1 MYANNI
7 STVFTPE
14 GKQKTFSLKVPPF
27 FLRMAKIMSAQKC
40 KCFLLKKNDS
50 KTANKNSETNS
61 NLVLESI
68 RATMS

>member
-27 FLRMAKIMSAQKC
+27 FLRMAKVMSAQKC
-40 KCFLLKKNDS
+40 KCFLLKKKPIPKQPT
-50 KTANKNSETNS
+50 KTAK
-61 NLVLESI
+61 LIVI
-68 RATMS
+68 

>member
-27 FLRMAKIMSAQKC
+27 LLRMANIMSAQKC
-40 KCFLLKKNDS
+40 KCFLLKKTDS

-61 NLVLESI
+61 SLALESI
-68 RATMS
+68 IATIS

>member
-27 FLRMAKIMSAQKC
+27 LLKMANIMSAQKC
-40 KCFLLKKNDS
+40 KCFLLKKTDS
-50 KTANKNSETNS
+50 KTANKTAKLIVISP
-61 NLVLESI
+61 
-68 RATMS
+68 

>member
-1 MYANNI
+1 MYANI

-27 FLRMAKIMSAQKC
+27 FLRMAKVMSAQKC
-40 KCFLLKKNDS
+40 KCFLLKK

>member
-1 MYANNI
+1 MYANI
-7 STVFTPE
+7 ATVFTPE

-27 FLRMAKIMSAQKC
+27 FLRMAKVMSAQKC
-40 KCFLLKKNDS
+40 KCFLPKKTDS

>member
-1 MYANNI
+1 MYANI
-7 STVFTPE
+7 STAFTPE
-14 GKQKTFSLKVPPF
+14 GKQITFSLKVPPF

-40 KCFLLKKNDS
+40 KCFLLKKTRFKNIA
-50 KTANKNSETNS
+50 KKNSETNS